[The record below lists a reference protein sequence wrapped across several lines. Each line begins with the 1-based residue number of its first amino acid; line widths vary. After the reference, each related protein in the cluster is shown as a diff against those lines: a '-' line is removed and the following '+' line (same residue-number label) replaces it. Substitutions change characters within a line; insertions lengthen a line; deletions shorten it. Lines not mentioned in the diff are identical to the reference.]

1 MLNVKMMC
9 YNRNMIK
16 KSKILFVCVLLSCLA
31 LPVSALSETQ
41 EDVIVKKCN
50 TIQET
55 LKMVQKKD
63 ARVRVYLGSLY
74 EKILTKYIVPL
85 NVRLVENN
93 VTNVALIEN
102 QNAFVEAR
110 ILFMDDFVNYQR
122 YLEELTAMS
131 CKTNPQEFYD
141 KLELVRIKREKM
153 TEDVGKMSGLI
164 AKQKALVVNLK
175 ENL

>member
-16 KSKILFVCVLLSCLA
+16 KSKILFVCALLSCLA

-153 TEDVGKMSGLI
+153 TEDVGKMSDLI